1 MGSPWNDLVKEKF
14 RLGRMIN
21 PKYSLKQ
28 AMKSA
33 KKVYKK
39 TKKALPGLKK
49 KLNNATRG
57 GGKNRRRRKSRG
69 RK

>member
-39 TKKALPGLKK
+39 TKKALPVLKK
-49 KLNNATRG
+49 KLNNTTRG
-57 GGKNRRRRKSRG
+57 RGKNRRRRKSRG

>member
-39 TKKALPGLKK
+39 TKKALPVLKK
-49 KLNNATRG
+49 SINNATRG
-57 GGKNRRRRKSRG
+57 RGKKRRRRSRG

>member
-39 TKKALPGLKK
+39 TKKALPVLKK
-49 KLNNATRG
+49 KLNSATRG
-57 GGKNRRRRKSRG
+57 RGKNRRRRNSRG